1 MLNSYLDSVL
11 GLYERTDA
19 IIITDCKGFI
29 EYSIMFSNEVNNLK
43 SAHVTGMHIL
53 ENYPSLT
60 EETSSIMR
68 VLKNGQEILDERQMV
83 TNYRGEQLYL
93 VNSTFPIKVNG
104 EIIGAIEA
112 AVYGDKTLLERM
124 PDRSLQ
130 RKRPRKRLY
139 TLDDIITK
147 SPKMLDIKEKI
158 RRVAVNPSSVLV
170 VGETGTGKE
179 LVAQSIHSHSNRS
192 DGPFLSQ
199 NCAAIPS
206 TLLESIL
213 FGTTRGSYTQAEDR
227 PGLFELANHGTL
239 FLDELNSMDIA
250 LQSKILKA
258 LEDKEIRRLGAA
270 ASTPVDVRVI
280 SAVNEDPFTCIAEGR
295 LREDLYYRLGVVQLR
310 LPPLRER
317 PEDIPLLTE
326 HFIRRLNQKMHHQII
341 GVSTM
346 VMDLFAHYG
355 WPGNIR
361 ELQNVMESCF
371 NTAES
376 ETVTIRDL
384 PEFLFRRR
392 LEKQP
397 RFDSGRTLPQQ
408 MADFEKQLIGQAIS
422 ETRNLMDAAR
432 LLGISRQSLQY
443 KLQKYQF

>member
-1 MLNSYLDSVL
+1 M
-11 GLYERTDA
+11 
-19 IIITDCKGFI
+19 
-29 EYSIMFSNEVNNLK
+29 
-43 SAHVTGMHIL
+43 
-53 ENYPSLT
+53 
-60 EETSSIMR
+60 
-68 VLKNGQEILDERQMV
+68 
-83 TNYRGEQLYL
+83 
-93 VNSTFPIKVNG
+93 NG

-112 AVYGDKTLLERM
+112 SVYGDKTLLERM

>member
-112 AVYGDKTLLERM
+112 SVYGDKTLLERM

-158 RRVAVNPSSVLV
+158 RRVAVNPSSVLI

-280 SAVNEDPFTCIAEGR
+280 SAVNEDLFTCIAEGR

>member
-60 EETSSIMR
+60 GETSSIMR

-112 AVYGDKTLLERM
+112 SVYGDKTLLERM

-158 RRVAVNPSSVLV
+158 RRVAVNPSSVLI
-170 VGETGTGKE
+170 VGETGSGW
-179 LVAQSIHSHSNRS
+179 SW
-192 DGPFLSQ
+192 
-199 NCAAIPS
+199 
-206 TLLESIL
+206 
-213 FGTTRGSYTQAEDR
+213 R
-227 PGLFELANHGTL
+227 PKPT
-239 FLDELNSMDIA
+239 
-250 LQSKILKA
+250 K
-258 LEDKEIRRLGAA
+258 
-270 ASTPVDVRVI
+270 
-280 SAVNEDPFTCIAEGR
+280 
-295 LREDLYYRLGVVQLR
+295 
-310 LPPLRER
+310 
-317 PEDIPLLTE
+317 
-326 HFIRRLNQKMHHQII
+326 
-341 GVSTM
+341 
-346 VMDLFAHYG
+346 
-355 WPGNIR
+355 
-361 ELQNVMESCF
+361 
-371 NTAES
+371 
-376 ETVTIRDL
+376 
-384 PEFLFRRR
+384 
-392 LEKQP
+392 KQ
-397 RFDSGRTLPQQ
+397 
-408 MADFEKQLIGQAIS
+408 
-422 ETRNLMDAAR
+422 
-432 LLGISRQSLQY
+432 
-443 KLQKYQF
+443 